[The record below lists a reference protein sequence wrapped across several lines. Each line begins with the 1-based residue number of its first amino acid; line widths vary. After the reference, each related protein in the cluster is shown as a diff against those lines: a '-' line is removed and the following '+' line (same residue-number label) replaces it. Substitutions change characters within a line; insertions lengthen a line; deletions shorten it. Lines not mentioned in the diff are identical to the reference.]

1 MTAEVLVKGTNNLRV
16 IICLLFTIEQHTK
29 TNEYH
34 LSTSCAFPEKKTLN
48 PSAFKDKVAHGMV
61 SSSKHRGYSLNHEKA
76 LEVLDTIGFMSEKT
90 CCAKCDHIITPAA
103 KMGVNQL
110 SPQRQH
116 NELGYDDDEQ
126 TVLPYCLG
134 CQRLCMARSP
144 DEEEQIHVLIRDA
157 YPTHQP
163 AHTEIRTEK
172 QVQELKQAFENA
184 GSPRPS
190 SATKAEVDATRKRN
204 METPQKDTLPKL
216 LIFL

>member
-1 MTAEVLVKGTNNLRV
+1 MTAEVLVKGSMNLRV

-34 LSTSCAFPEKKTLN
+34 LSTSCAFPEKYTLN
-48 PSAFKDKVAHGMV
+48 PSAFKKGVARGIV
-61 SSSKHRGYSLNHEKA
+61 SSSKRRGHSLNHEKA
-76 LEVLDTIGFMSEKT
+76 LEVLDTSGFMSTKT
-90 CCAKCDHIITPAA
+90 CAKCDHVIIPAG
-103 KMGVNQL
+103 KMGLNQL

-116 NELGYDDDEQ
+116 NELGYDGDEQ

-134 CQRLCMARSP
+134 CQRLCMERSP
-144 DEEEQIHVLIRDA
+144 DEEEQIHVLIREA

-163 AHTEIRTEK
+163 AHTGIRTEK

-190 SATKAEVDATRKRN
+190 PASKAEVDKIWTRN
-204 METPQKDTLPKL
+204 METPDTDRRLKNPRVQV
-216 LIFL
+216 